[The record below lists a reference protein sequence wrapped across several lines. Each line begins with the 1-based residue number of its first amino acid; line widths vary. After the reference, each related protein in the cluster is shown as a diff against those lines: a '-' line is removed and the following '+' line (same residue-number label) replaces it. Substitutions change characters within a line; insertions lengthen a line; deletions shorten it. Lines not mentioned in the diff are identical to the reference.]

1 MTREGILY
9 FVTFVQLNAILVS
22 ASPSGSTEDENRIPK
37 PFGLGQGPFFLG
49 GRDTDAEGTK
59 IALRIYRQF
68 LVYQKFIGKSFLED
82 EQYYDRFDIKLKL
95 LPTYL

>member
-22 ASPSGSTEDENRIPK
+22 ASTSGPTEDEKRIPK

-49 GRDTDAEGTK
+49 GRDIDAEGTK

>member
-9 FVTFVQLNAILVS
+9 FVTLVQLNAILVL
-22 ASPSGSTEDENRIPK
+22 ASPSGPTEDENRIPK